1 MNYHESQSE
10 KARRRGFTL
19 VELLVVIAIIGILIA
34 LLLPAVQKAREA
46 ARRTQC
52 KNHLKQV
59 GLALHNHHSAKKCFP
74 PGTYN
79 YIDTGSPMPPGFT
92 FANHRRCWMQDTMAY
107 FENNVLFQEFEQF
120 MRSGGIAWVFPG
132 NSTVIPILMCP
143 SDPASPKLQTW
154 DGEAFPKPPTSFNP
168 PSLGMPGLSQGFS
181 GNYVT
186 CSGSDL
192 YNPRSPP
199 TNAYLKSAQ
208 LNGIFYAASK
218 TRFKDITDGT
228 SKTAMVSEL
237 VLTPDVVDNDL
248 RGRYYNSL
256 GGNVNFTTLYSPNTS
271 VGDRLNWLSKQAVP
285 LAPVAN
291 PCNRCMVDNMYNSA
305 RSYHS
310 GGVNLVAADGSV
322 HFIAD
327 SIDPVVYKGFGSRA
341 GGEPDKIQ

>member
-1 MNYHESQSE
+1 MSYHESQFD
-10 KARRRGFTL
+10 KTRRRAFTL

-59 GLALHNHHSAKKCFP
+59 GLALHNYHGAKKCFP

-79 YIDTGSPMPPGFT
+79 YIDTGTPLPPGFSFT
-92 FANHRRCWMQDTMAY
+92 NHRRCWMQDTMAF
-107 FENNVLFQEFEQF
+107 FENNALYLEFSAY
-120 MRSGGIAWVFPG
+120 MKSGGIAWVFPG
-132 NSTVIPILMCP
+132 NATIIPILMCP
-143 SDPASPKLQTW
+143 SDPANPKLATW
-154 DGEAFPKPPTSFNP
+154 DGEAFPIPPTANNP
-168 PSLGMPGLSQGFS
+168 PSVGMPGYSQGFS

-186 CSGSDL
+186 CSGDDL

-199 TNAYLKSAQ
+199 NSYLGSAK
-208 LNGIFYAASK
+208 LNGIFYAGSK

-228 SKTAMVSEL
+228 SKTAMLSEL

-256 GGNVNFTTLYSPNTS
+256 GGNVNFTTKYPPNTS

-285 LAPVAN
+285 LAPAIN
-291 PCNRCMVDNMYNSA
+291 PCNRCMADDMYNSA

-310 GGVNLVAADGSV
+310 GGVNFVAADGSV

-327 SIDPVVYKGFGSRA
+327 SVDPVTYKGFGSRA
-341 GGEPDKIQ
+341 GGEIGKIQ